1 MIDKRP
7 GDWSE
12 WMIASYGSP
21 QYLNTTV
28 EEDIIVRASAVL
40 QADGNP
46 YMLQRRK
53 QPLGFN
59 LQQIKERN
67 RGN

>member
-12 WMIASYGSP
+12 WMVSSYGSLHS
-21 QYLNTTV
+21 LNTGI
-28 EEDIIVRASAVL
+28 EESIDSRASAVL